1 MEGEQFP
8 LQFSV
13 ITMSLKITL
22 KPQERMII
30 GGAVVT
36 NGNRCVSELIIDNN
50 VPILRQKDI
59 LSEEDADSPCRKIY
73 FLIQLM
79 YIDEENFVTY
89 QHSYW
94 QLIQEIVQA
103 APSMTG
109 LIDQISENIL
119 KRGYYQALKL
129 AKHLI
134 NYEQEAIDC
143 VQ

>member
-1 MEGEQFP
+1 
-8 LQFSV
+8 
-13 ITMSLKITL
+13 
-22 KPQERMII
+22 MII

-36 NGNRCVSELIIDNN
+36 NGNRTGCNLIIDNN

-59 LSEEDADSPCRKIY
+59 LNEEEADSPCRKIY

-79 YIDEENFVTY
+79 YIDEENFITY

-94 QLIQEIVQA
+94 NLVHEIVQA

-109 LIDQISENIL
+109 LIDQISEHVINQ
-119 KRGYYQALKL
+119 KYYQALKF
-129 AKHLI
+129 AQHLI
-134 NYEQEAIDC
+134 SYEQEAISC